1 MNSSSLTM
9 MIVLICF
16 ILLSAYFSS
25 TETAFSS
32 LNRIRIKNL
41 AGNGN
46 KKAQLVQNMSEDYDK
61 ILSTIL
67 IGNNIV
73 NIASA
78 SMATVLFV
86 KYFGNAGVTLSTIVM
101 TVLVLIFG
109 EISPKSLAKEAPEK
123 FAMFSAPFLSFF
135 IIIMAPLNF
144 IFACWKKLLSKVF
157 KISADKSITE
167 EELIT
172 IVEEAQQEGG
182 IDSQEGEL
190 IRSAIEFND
199 LEATDVLTPRV
210 DLIAV
215 SDCEDKEIIAQIFLE
230 SGYSRLPVFHGTI
243 DNIIG
248 IINQKDF
255 HNYIYRTNNT
265 LECII
270 KPVVFITHSIKISRL
285 LKLLQ
290 QQKAHIAVVVDEYGG
305 TLGIVT
311 LEDVIEELVG
321 EIWDEHDQVVSEFV
335 KISDKEYKV
344 AGSANLDKMFKLFHL
359 NMEMD
364 IATVSGWVVRELG
377 RIPEVGDTFSF
388 EYLNVRVLAMD
399 SRRVLS
405 LQVKVDD
412 KKRESDK

>member
-1 MNSSSLTM
+1 M